1 MEGNPMTQLTQSL
14 ASWGTDSFSKAFK
27 EEVEGLDSGTLPL
40 EKGTNRGGPV
50 DDSDLSI
57 SLLHTDDNDAFIEA
71 KMGVFFY
78 EISAGG
84 ACGDAPL
91 KENAYCVILVSID
104 KTTAETEFTVVF
116 E

>member
-1 MEGNPMTQLTQSL
+1 MEGNLMTQLTQSL
-14 ASWGTDSFSKAFK
+14 ASWGTNSFSKTLK
-27 EEVEGLDSGTLPL
+27 EEIEALESGALPL

-50 DDSDLSI
+50 DDNDLSVT
-57 SLLHTDDNDAFIEA
+57 LLHTADNDAYIEA
-71 KMGVFFY
+71 KIGVFFY

-104 KTTAETEFTVVF
+104 KTTAEAEFTVVF